1 MIAALFIC
9 GSVMWMIMFFHACV
23 DIFFKFKRGSVVAEK
38 VNLVNWT
45 VHDYGTD
52 LQGEYCDDGV

>member
-1 MIAALFIC
+1 
-9 GSVMWMIMFFHACV
+9 MFLYACV
-23 DIFFKFKRGSVVAEK
+23 DIFFKFKRGSGVSERE
-38 VNLVNWT
+38 NLVNWT